1 MLRRVQTCALMLSL
15 LVVRAAWP
23 QGGNST
29 VRGSVRDQAQAVI
42 PNATVTLT
50 NVNTN
55 VARTTQSNEAGIYVF
70 PGVIPGSYRLVGEF
84 SGMQRFEGTLT
95 VQTSQDASI
104 DIALHVAQAVS
115 TVDVHDVTPILQ
127 TDVRH
132 HEGPPRSRRSTRWWA
147 TTLSAS

>member
-1 MLRRVQTCALMLSL
+1 MLKHLPILGLVWTLL
-15 LVVRAAWP
+15 LVPAAWP

-50 NVNTN
+50 NINTN

-95 VQTSQDASI
+95 VQNSQDASI
-104 DIALHVAQAVS
+104 DIALN
-115 TVDVHDVTPILQ
+115 
-127 TDVRH
+127 
-132 HEGPPRSRRSTRWWA
+132 
-147 TTLSAS
+147 

>member
-1 MLRRVQTCALMLSL
+1 LKRCHVLGLSL
-15 LVVRAAWP
+15 TLLIVPAAWS

-42 PNATVTLT
+42 PTATVTLT

-84 SGMQRFEGTLT
+84 AGMQKFEGNLT
-95 VQTSQDASI
+95 VQTSTDASV
-104 DIALHVAQAVS
+104 DIVLRVAA
-115 TVDVHDVTPILQ
+115 
-127 TDVRH
+127 
-132 HEGPPRSRRSTRWWA
+132 A
-147 TTLSAS
+147 A